1 MEKKGVMLTNA
12 NVKIEE
18 MEGVRRTTGISS
30 IAEPQSIR
38 GLRMV
43 SDLEVSEKPV
53 RRRFTAEYKRR
64 ILREAAFC
72 KERGQLGAL
81 LRREGLYSSNLTA
94 WQRQAERGS
103 LEALSPK
110 KRGPKEQRRDPSV
123 RRIAELEKE
132 NQNLRHTLRQACL
145 RATLGQ
151 AKMIIEAQKKIAEIL
166 QTPPDQNEERS
177 S

>member
-1 MEKKGVMLTNA
+1 MKKKEVMLTNA

-30 IAEPQSIR
+30 IAGRKSPR

-43 SDLEVSEKPV
+43 SDPEVPEKPV

-64 ILREAAFC
+64 ILREAEFC
-72 KERGQLGAL
+72 KEHGQLGAF
-81 LRREGLYSSNLTA
+81 LRREGLYSSNLTT
-94 WQRQAERGS
+94 WQRQAERGT

-110 KRGPKEQRRDPSV
+110 KRGPKEQKPDPSV

-132 NQNLRHTLRQACL
+132 NQKLRHKLRQAE
-145 RATLGQ
+145 
-151 AKMIIEAQKKIAEIL
+151 MIIEAQKKIAEIL
-166 QTPPDQNEERS
+166 QTPPDQDEERNS
-177 S
+177 